1 MRQTLSKPLS
11 ISLVALTFG
20 LSGCTTLEGVWADL
34 KTGGSPDKTVV
45 AAVPDRKALE
55 ADMLAAKAIWSDAEK
70 QAQPTQIDP
79 EKAEPVKLAS
89 LDPQPLK
96 LRGRYEIEPKR
107 PKPESVA
114 EARAMAKVGP
124 ETSEYLGAIQLYGF
138 ERGSIYQVYGAPEQ
152 VTDIALEPG
161 EELISVSA
169 GDTVRWMVGDTKSG
183 TGLSTQV
190 HILIKPLAEDIA
202 TNLIILTS
210 KRTYYLDLVAQPDNY
225 MHAIAWTYENRIQPV
240 QSIHVKAPVQY
251 ASLRPAANT
260 AYSHS
265 PKLENL
271 NFSYRIK
278 GDHPDWRPVRVF
290 DDGDKVF
297 IQFPVTIGRS
307 EAPPLFVETDSGD
320 NALVNYRVKGRYYV
334 VDRLFEKAELRLG
347 EKKQQ
352 VVKIIRDDKS

>member
-1 MRQTLSKPLS
+1 MRQTYSKSLS
-11 ISLVALTFG
+11 ISLIALTIG

-34 KTGGSPDKTVV
+34 KTGGSSDKTVV
-45 AAVPDRKALE
+45 AEVPDLKALE
-55 ADMLAAKAIWSDAEK
+55 ADMLAAKAIWN
-70 QAQPTQIDP
+70 DP
-79 EKAEPVKLAS
+79 EIQDRPAEIGPQKLEPIKLAS
-89 LDPQPLK
+89 IDPQPLK
-96 LRGRYEIEPKR
+96 LRGRYEIEPNR

-114 EARAMAKVGP
+114 EARAMARVGP

-190 HILIKPLAEDIA
+190 HILIKPLAEDIS

-210 KRTYYLDLVAQPDNY
+210 KRTYYLDLLAQPDNY
-225 MHAIAWTYENRIQPV
+225 MPALAWTYENRIQPV
-240 QSIHVKAPVQY
+240 QSRQVSAPVQY
-251 ASLRPAANT
+251 ASLRPAST
-260 AYSHS
+260 PAYSDS
-265 PKLENL
+265 PNLENL

-278 GDHPDWRPVRVF
+278 GDHPDWRPVRAF
-290 DDGDKVF
+290 DDGNKVF
-297 IQFPVTIGRS
+297 IQFPVTLGRS

-320 NALVNYRVKGRYYV
+320 NALVNYRVMGRYYV